1 MGQARGQ
8 GVDTVAV
15 ATGAAPSWRG
25 VAAVG
30 ILLVVAQAGVY
41 LIPSALPLYLR
52 QLGAAPV
59 HIGLEVGASNLAV
72 VAFTLLSGP
81 LINRWGA
88 SRLMF
93 GGVVCYLL
101 AALGMLLVP
110 AEGSVAAC
118 RALQGLGLA
127 LIYPSLLTMAPRLV
141 PLGPGAAL
149 GLVASFNTVAMA
161 AAPPI
166 GLWLYGIGGA
176 PALFGPAAACAAVG
190 LGVAFALP
198 TTPRLATAARGLGY
212 DRRWTALLLA
222 NAFCGAYF
230 GGVVAYLP
238 LALARVRGPNAG
250 IFFTADALSVLL
262 LRAPSGALV
271 DRSGPRLVQL
281 SGAIVTLA
289 GLGALALPAS
299 LLALVAAGAGTG
311 IGAGLFISAVLV
323 TLTRRSGDHNRG
335 TAMALS
341 SASLNIGMFACAA
354 LSGPLYG
361 AAGFGA
367 VLLFGAATTLAALPC
382 VLADRAPA
390 APDLQNLDQDGL
402 GR

>member
-15 ATGAAPSWRG
+15 ATGAALSWRG
-25 VAAVG
+25 LAAVG
-30 ILLVVAQAGVY
+30 ALLVIAQAGVY

-52 QLGAAPV
+52 HLGAAPV
-59 HIGLEVGASNLAV
+59 HIGVEVGASNLAV
-72 VAFTLLSGP
+72 VPFTLLCGP
-81 LINRWGA
+81 FINRWGP
-88 SRLMF
+88 SRF
-93 GGVVCYLL
+93 IVGGVMCYLL
-101 AALGMLLVP
+101 AALGLLFVP
-110 AEGSVAAC
+110 AEGIVAAC

-127 LIYPSLLTMAPRLV
+127 LVYPSLLTMAPRLV

-149 GLVASFNTVAMA
+149 GLAGSFNTVAMA

-166 GLWLYGIGGA
+166 GLWLYGLGGA

-198 TTPRLATAARGLGY
+198 TTLRPTTPARGLGY
-212 DRRWTALLLA
+212 DRHWTSLLLA

-238 LALARVRGPNAG
+238 LALARVRGLNAG
-250 IFFTADALSVLL
+250 IFFTADALGVLL

-271 DRSGPRLVQL
+271 DRSGPRIMQL
-281 SGAIVTLA
+281 AGVLITLA

-299 LLALVAAGAGTG
+299 LPALIAAGAGTG
-311 IGAGLFISAVLV
+311 IGAGLFITAVLV
-323 TLTRRSGDHNRG
+323 TLSQRSGDHNRG
-335 TAMALS
+335 TAMAFS

-354 LSGPLYG
+354 LSGPLYE
-361 AAGFGA
+361 AAGFAA

-382 VLADRAPA
+382 VLSDRAPA
-390 APDLQNLDQDGL
+390 APVVQDPVGAKP
-402 GR
+402 

>member
-8 GVDTVAV
+8 DVDTVAV
-15 ATGAAPSWRG
+15 ATGAALSWRA
-25 VAAVG
+25 VATVG
-30 ILLVVAQAGVY
+30 TLLVIAQAGVY

-52 QLGAAPV
+52 HLGAAPV
-59 HIGLEVGASNLAV
+59 HIGVEVGASNLAAV
-72 VAFTLLSGP
+72 VFTLFCGP
-81 LINRWGA
+81 LINRWGP
-88 SRLMF
+88 SRLMI

-110 AEGSVAAC
+110 SEGSVAGC

-127 LIYPSLLTMAPRLV
+127 LVYPSLLTMAPRLV

-149 GLVASFNTVAMA
+149 GLAASFNTIAMA

-166 GLWLYGIGGA
+166 GLWLYGQGGA

-198 TTPRLATAARGLGY
+198 TTPRRATPARGLGY

-238 LALARVRGPNAG
+238 LALAHVGGPNAG

-262 LRAPSGALV
+262 LRAPTGALV
-271 DRSGPRLVQL
+271 DRSGPRIVQL
-281 SGAIVTLA
+281 AGVLITLA

-299 LLALVAAGAGTG
+299 LPTLVAAGAGTG

-323 TLTRRSGDHNRG
+323 TLSRRSGDHNRG

-354 LSGPLYG
+354 LSGLLYG

-367 VLLFGAATTLAALPC
+367 VLLFGATTTLAALPC

-390 APDLQNLDQDGL
+390 EPDLQYLGKDGL
-402 GR
+402 GL

>member
-1 MGQARGQ
+1 MGQARGH

-30 ILLVVAQAGVY
+30 MLLVVAQAGVY

-52 QLGAAPV
+52 HLGAAPA
-59 HIGLEVGASNLAV
+59 HIGVEVGASNLAV
-72 VAFTLLSGP
+72 VAFTLLAGP
-81 LINRWGA
+81 LINRWGP

-101 AALGMLLVP
+101 AALGMLLIP

-166 GLWLYGIGGA
+166 GLWLYGLGGA

-198 TTPRLATAARGLGY
+198 TTPRPATAARGLGY
-212 DRRWTALLLA
+212 DRHWTALLLA
-222 NAFCGAYF
+222 SAFCGAYF
-230 GGVVAYLP
+230 GGVLAYLP
-238 LALARVRGPNAG
+238 LALARVHGPNAG

-271 DRSGPRLVQL
+271 DRSGPRIVQL
-281 SGAIVTLA
+281 SGVLLTLA

-299 LLALVAAGAGTG
+299 LPTLVAAGAGTG
-311 IGAGLFISAVLV
+311 IGAGLFISALLV
-323 TLTRRSGDHNRG
+323 TLARRSGDHNRG

-341 SASLNIGMFACAA
+341 GASLNVGMFACAA
-354 LSGPLYG
+354 LSGLLYG
-361 AAGFGA
+361 SAGFGA
-367 VLLFGAATTLAALPC
+367 VLLFGAATTLAALPF

-390 APDLQNLDQDGL
+390 APDLQYL
-402 GR
+402 GQ